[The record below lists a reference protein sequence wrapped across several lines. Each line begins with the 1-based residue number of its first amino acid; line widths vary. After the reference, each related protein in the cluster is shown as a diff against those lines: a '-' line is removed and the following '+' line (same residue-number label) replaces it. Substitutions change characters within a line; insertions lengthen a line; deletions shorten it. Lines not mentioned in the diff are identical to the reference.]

1 MPFPI
6 LIYAVIFFENTIS
19 FVMLLIVSVLAS
31 SLIYCAGFIDA
42 TKGLQLRRIYSALA
56 PVGSFIVVAG
66 FFSGMIQANSK
77 TAVSWK
83 GRSYSMKEH
92 VTNSISV

>member
-1 MPFPI
+1 
-6 LIYAVIFFENTIS
+6 
-19 FVMLLIVSVLAS
+19 MLLIVSAFAS
-31 SLIYCAGFIDA
+31 GLIYCAGFIDA
-42 TKGLQLRRIYSALA
+42 TKGLQLQKIYSVFA
-56 PVGSFIVVAG
+56 PVGSFIVVSG

-77 TAVSWK
+77 TAVLWK

>member
-1 MPFPI
+1 
-6 LIYAVIFFENTIS
+6 
-19 FVMLLIVSVLAS
+19 MLLIVSAFACGLV
-31 SLIYCAGFIDA
+31 YCAGFLDE
-42 TKGLQLRRIYSALA
+42 TRGLQLRKIYSVFA

-77 TAVSWK
+77 TAISWR
-83 GRSYSMKEH
+83 GRNYSMKEH

>member
-1 MPFPI
+1 
-6 LIYAVIFFENTIS
+6 
-19 FVMLLIVSVLAS
+19 MLLIVSALAS
-31 SLIYCAGFIDA
+31 GLIYCAGFIDA
-42 TKGLQLRRIYSALA
+42 TKGLQLRKIYSVFA
-56 PVGSFIVVAG
+56 PVGSFIVVSG

-77 TAVSWK
+77 TAISWR